1 MPIIVNLDVMMAK
14 RHMGAGEL
22 AETIGITPANLSILK
37 NNKAK
42 AVRFSTLEALCKAL
56 DCQPADLLEYRP
68 VAKMLDKTSSI
79 ICAFGLASAAP
90 RSPYRH
96 LELCGVALDI
106 RRQPNE
112 I

>member
-56 DCQPADLLEYRP
+56 DCQPADLVESRPDETYRN
-68 VAKMLDKTSSI
+68 D
-79 ICAFGLASAAP
+79 
-90 RSPYRH
+90 
-96 LELCGVALDI
+96 LDI